1 MELKVNGTSA
11 SAARRFGLRVVAA
24 LSAAFLLVPSSV
36 RAEDELSARV
46 FAAHALDLRA
56 AGVAGE
62 ARATAVLA
70 EMPGVPLTGA
80 DASLAILWAPFFEN
94 AIVKLGRVQSDA
106 PVALYYNPLLDIAV
120 FTVWERREGQYH
132 VASIRALPGENLAD
146 SEATVA
152 TRPPWMAEENG
163 PVDALSRITA
173 ARLDVFRHAHPA
185 SARDAGRDHLTFAA
199 AAVSLRAALPRL
211 AWNAVRRA
219 QWAAQ
224 TEPWLEPALTG
235 IEDALAARDAS
246 VLLTEAP
253 DTDAETAAVLAQLPR
268 VFTERLTLDMVL
280 GGDDEERLLIGSV
293 REDGDIY
300 VLVLCRLDGDACALR
315 RFLLVS
321 LLG

>member
-1 MELKVNGTSA
+1 MRVAGTLA
-11 SAARRFGLRVVAA
+11 MAA
-24 LSAAFLLVPSSV
+24 LLVPCPANV
-36 RAEDELSARV
+36 AAEESAARV

-56 AGVAGE
+56 AGVVGE
-62 ARATAVLA
+62 ARAAAVLA
-70 EMPGVPLTGA
+70 GMPGVPLTGA
-80 DASLAILWAPFFEN
+80 EESLPVLWTPFFEN

-120 FTVWERREGQYH
+120 FTVWEFRQRQYR
-132 VASIRALPGENLAD
+132 VASIRALPGAHLAD
-146 SEATVA
+146 SEATVT

-185 SARDAGRDHLTFAA
+185 DARDAGRDPVTFAA
-199 AAVSLRAALPRL
+199 AAAGLRAALPRL

-219 QWAAQ
+219 QWAAE
-224 TEPWLEPALTG
+224 TEPWLESALTG
-235 IEDALAARDAS
+235 IEEALAARDAPA
-246 VLLTEAP
+246 LLAASP
-253 DTDAETAAVLAQLPR
+253 DTDAETAAALAQLPR
-268 VFTERLTLDMVL
+268 AFTERLTLDMVL
-280 GGDDEERLLIGSV
+280 GGDGEERLIIGSV

-300 VLVLCRLDGDACALR
+300 VLVLCRLDGGACALR